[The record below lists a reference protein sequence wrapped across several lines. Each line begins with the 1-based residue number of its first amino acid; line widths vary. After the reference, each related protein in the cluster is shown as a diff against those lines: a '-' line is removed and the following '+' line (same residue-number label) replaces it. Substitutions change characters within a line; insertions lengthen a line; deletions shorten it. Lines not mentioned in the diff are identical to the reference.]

1 MLFKFSLFAI
11 YKLFFVDFGI
21 KLKTKMGRQTATTT
35 TVMSVVFLNPINLFV
50 VVVLES
56 NLNYES
62 FRSFNNRAEEHGF
75 GWFCQHETGENRF
88 D

>member
-1 MLFKFSLFAI
+1 
-11 YKLFFVDFGI
+11 
-21 KLKTKMGRQTATTT
+21 
-35 TVMSVVFLNPINLFV
+35 MSVVFLNPINLSFF
-50 VVVLES
+50 VLES

-62 FRSFNNRAEEHGF
+62 FRSFSNNRAEEHGF